1 MWRKKRSESVFGNP
15 TRATVAATLAF
26 ANRTGAV
33 LREPLTVVSAE
44 STTALVREFL
54 DVALVI
60 VTDGERPL
68 AFDAGEGATTERL
81 ATASEEVRNAMHRAA
96 GVLTGAAEEVIDLS
110 GGGTLGAF
118 AVIAP
123 LIVDRRLV
131 GTLQVYVTEAD
142 LVTVQACREVA
153 RCMSGQLE
161 FGELD
166 RARSNATR
174 AELRALRAQINPHF
188 LFNSL
193 NTMASFVRTDP
204 ERARELLVQFAEFAR
219 YSFAT
224 DDQFTTLADELRAID
239 TFVSIE
245 RARFGDRFDVSI
257 RVAPEVLATPV
268 PFLTLQPMV
277 ENALQHGL
285 SRIERNGQLTIIAS
299 DRGNEALVTI
309 EDNGVGADPDR
320 VATILAGRH
329 DDDREHVGLANVDE
343 RLRMIYGSAYGLVIE
358 TNVGA
363 GTKVILRFPKYR
375 PGVHP

>member
-153 RCMSGQLE
+153 RWMSGQLE

-268 PFLTLQPMV
+268 PFLTLQPIV